1 MTKKLYYDDA
11 YIKEFSAKVLSV
23 TECDGGFEVVLDR
36 TAFFPEE
43 GGQSSDRGYIDSGF
57 VSHVYEEGGVVH
69 HITDKAPLG
78 KDVTA
83 TLLFDERFEKMQQH
97 TAEHILCGII
107 HKLFGFDNVGFHL
120 GEGEVTFDVN
130 GVMTREM
137 LDEAERLANEAVFS
151 NLDVTAYFPSAEELK
166 NIDYRAKL
174 ELTEN
179 VRLVK
184 IGDVD
189 TCACCA
195 PHVAKTGEIGLIKVL
210 DFMKHRGGTRIW
222 LAAGRRA
229 LSDYRN
235 RYENV
240 LKISSILCAPQGDV
254 ASALEKYVKDT
265 EDIKRALKES
275 RAALA
280 ENMAYSVPV
289 TEGNRVVVLDGFSI
303 DELRAFSNIAKEKVR
318 GFLVALSAEG
328 EEYKY
333 VISSGEEISQRIKE
347 INAALKGKG
356 GGRGN
361 MAQGS
366 FCVALEKIEAYFS

>member
-1 MTKKLYYDDA
+1 MTEKLYYNDA

-23 TECDGGFEVVLDR
+23 TECDGGFDVVLDR

-43 GGQSSDRGYIDSGF
+43 GGQSSDSGYINASY
-57 VSHVYEEGGVVH
+57 VRHVFEEDGTVH
-69 HITDKAPLG
+69 HLTDKAPDSDSVIGRL
-78 KDVTA
+78 D
-83 TLLFDERFEKMQQH
+83 FDERFEKMQQH
-97 TAEHILCGII
+97 TAEHIFCGII
-107 HKLFGFDNVGFHL
+107 HKLYGFDNVGFHL
-120 GEGEVTFDVN
+120 GDGEVTFDVN
-130 GVMTREM
+130 GVMSREM
-137 LDEAERLANEAVFS
+137 LDEAERLANEAVFA
-151 NLDVTAYFPSAEELK
+151 NLDVTAYFPGTEELE

-174 ELTEN
+174 ELTDG

-195 PHVAKTGEIGLIKVL
+195 PHVARTGEIGLIKVL
-210 DFMKHRGGTRIW
+210 DFMKHRGGVRIW

-229 LSDYRN
+229 LADYRN
-235 RYENV
+235 RYDNV

-254 ASALEKYVKDT
+254 ASALQKYVKDT
-265 EDIKRALKES
+265 EDTKHALKES

-280 ENMAYSVPV
+280 ENMAYTVPL
-289 TEGNRVVVLDGFSI
+289 TEVNRVIVLDGFSI

-318 GFLVALSAEG
+318 GFLVALSGEG

-347 INAALKGKG
+347 INAALNGKG

-366 FCVALEKIEAYFS
+366 FGVSLEKIEAYFS

>member
-1 MTKKLYYDDA
+1 MTVKLYYDDA

-23 TECDGGFEVVLDR
+23 TECDGGFDVVLDR

-97 TAEHILCGII
+97 TTEHILCGII

-120 GEGEVTFDVN
+120 GDGEVTFDVN

-280 ENMAYSVPV
+280 ENMAYSVPF

-318 GFLVALSAEG
+318 GFLVALSGEG

-333 VISSGEEISQRIKE
+333 VISSAEEISQRIKE

-366 FCVALEKIEAYFS
+366 FGVSLEKIEAYFS

>member
-1 MTKKLYYDDA
+1 MTVKLYYDDA

-23 TECDGGFEVVLDR
+23 TECDGGFDVVLDR

-97 TAEHILCGII
+97 TTEHILCGII

-166 NIDYRAKL
+166 NIDSRAKL

-280 ENMAYSVPV
+280 ENMAYSVPF

-318 GFLVALSAEG
+318 GFLVALSGEG

-333 VISSGEEISQRIKE
+333 VISSAEEISQRIKE

-366 FCVALEKIEAYFS
+366 FGVSLEKIEAYFS